1 MSTFQIGHV
10 ALNVSNLERSVAF
23 YADVFGLEVRGRST
37 EDNRKFA
44 FLGNERGVVLTL
56 WEQSE
61 GAFQPASPGLHHLA
75 IQASSID
82 EVEAFERKLNG
93 LGAKFL
99 YGGIVTHR
107 EGSPSGGI
115 YFEDPDGIRLE
126 IFSPTGAA
134 ERGHA
139 VEGGGPSCGFF

>member
-10 ALNVSNLERSVAF
+10 ALNVSNLDRSVSF
-23 YADVFGLEVRGRST
+23 YTDVFGLAVRGRSS
-37 EDNRKFA
+37 EDGRKFA
-44 FLGNERGVVLTL
+44 FLGTEQGVVLTL

-61 GAFQPASPGLHHLA
+61 GSFQTASPGLHHLA
-75 IQASSID
+75 IQATDIH
-82 EVEAFERKLNG
+82 EVKAFERKLNE
-93 LGAKFL
+93 LGTKFL
-99 YGGIVTHR
+99 YDGIVTHR

-126 IFSPTGAA
+126 IFSSTGAD
-134 ERGHA
+134 EHGHA